1 MESTATLNDELK
13 HLWFVS
19 KTDTKLMFNELY
31 ARIIYARVGNV
42 KYSDPSKKQFLRIL
56 YEAPFLSPRMYID
69 IHDDRVLLTI
79 CSFKNGISTE
89 DIEFPY
95 ENYEENWFQQST
107 IHNLYSFDVD
117 TLVICKDLAVQF
129 KNHLDNGHGV

>member
-19 KTDTKLMFNELY
+19 KTDTKYMFNDLY
-31 ARIIYARVGNV
+31 AQIVFARVGNV

-56 YEAPFLSPRMYID
+56 YEEPFMPRLYID
-69 IHDDRVLLTI
+69 IHDDMVRLTI
-79 CSFKNGISTE
+79 CTFKNGISTE
-89 DIEFPY
+89 DIEFPF

-107 IHNLYSFDVD
+107 LHNLYTFDSE
-117 TLVICKDLAVQF
+117 TMAICIDLAAQF
-129 KNHLDNGHGV
+129 KEHIDNGHGV